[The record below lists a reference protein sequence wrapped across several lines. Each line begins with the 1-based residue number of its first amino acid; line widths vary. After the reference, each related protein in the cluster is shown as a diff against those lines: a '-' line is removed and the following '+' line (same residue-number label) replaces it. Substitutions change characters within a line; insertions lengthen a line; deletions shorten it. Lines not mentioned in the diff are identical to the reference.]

1 MCFPTVLGGGQAS
14 QAQVLAGWFLLEVG
28 GRICSMPLSA
38 SGAAGE
44 LGAPR
49 LLDAPPPPPTDA
61 AVALHGLLLV
71 SSLKD
76 TCHWIQGHPADP
88 G

>member
-1 MCFPTVLGGGQAS
+1 
-14 QAQVLAGWFLLEVG
+14 
-28 GRICSMPLSA
+28 MPLTA

-49 LLDAPPPPPTDA
+49 LLDAPPPPDA
-61 AVALHGLLLV
+61 AVASRGLLLV

-76 TCHWIQGHPADP
+76 TCHRIQGHPVDP